1 MIRGWMWAVLC
12 LAAAAWGFS
21 GCAVAPVVP
30 VAETVGTLAPSY
42 RSIAVAPV
50 HHDAPP
56 ELGQIVDSGDD
67 GGAEVAT
74 TVTRAA
80 DPDAAV
86 TPDVAPKTDG
96 IQTGEVR

>member
-1 MIRGWMWAVLC
+1 MWAVLC

-21 GCAVAPVVP
+21 GCASAAPAVP
-30 VAETVGTLAPSY
+30 APESVGTLAPSY
-42 RSIAVAPV
+42 HSIAVAPV

-67 GGAEVAT
+67 GAAEVAT
-74 TVTRAA
+74 TVTRAV

-96 IQTGEVR
+96 IQTGEVRR